1 MRGSVRKVGN
11 RVRIT
16 AQLINAADG
25 FHLCS
30 EVYDRNLDD
39 VFKIQDEV
47 SERIAE
53 VLRLNLTAAE
63 KVQLSAIPTQSIE
76 AYDYYSRGRHLFY
89 QYTRAGH
96 RSAIDMPQ
104 GPGAGPELRPGLRR
118 PFRLLCVLS
127 IEAGTKPRPGSIRPR
142 KQRSRLWLST
152 RPCRK
157 PISPSASIKMKE
169 DWDRE
174 EEP

>member
-1 MRGSVRKVGN
+1 MRKVGN

-63 KVQLSAIPTQSIE
+63 RVQLSAIPTQSIE

-96 RSAIDMPQ
+96 RSAIDMYLKALELDPNYALAY
-104 GPGAGPELRPGLRR
+104 AG
-118 PFRLLCVLS
+118 LS
-127 IEAGTKPRPGSIRPR
+127 VCYAFY
-142 KQRSRLWLST
+142 Q
-152 RPCRK
+152 
-157 PISPSASIKMKE
+157 
-169 DWDRE
+169 
-174 EEP
+174 